1 MKERLRHHR
10 ALEDLCRPF
19 RSASNK
25 QMGTVVFA
33 LVEGVTDWLSILS
46 VVMCEEVVIEL
57 GAKNDAGRKRS
68 SDLWL

>member
-1 MKERLRHHR
+1 
-10 ALEDLCRPF
+10 
-19 RSASNK
+19 
-25 QMGTVVFA
+25 MGTVVFA